1 MKKLV
6 LVAIVSLFVFGIK
19 LGFEVSIVNND
30 EIVSLDFE
38 DSGFPEYIEM
48 DFEDS
53 GFPEYI
59 EMDFEDSGFPEYI
72 EMGFA
77 NSDLPEFIEF

>member
-1 MKKLV
+1 MKKLA

-19 LGFEVSIVNND
+19 LGFDVSKINSD
-30 EIVSLDFE
+30 ENAIL
-38 DSGFPEYIEM
+38 